1 MKKLV
6 TIEDYQRRKLELEAL
21 IAIGPYLKKF
31 FQIIRMAQNQEEC
44 TKQVALRFEL
54 SPEQAKYILSR
65 RLTYLTSLIHVKL
78 QKEYDNIIQHLTNN
92 AE

>member
-21 IAIGPYLKKF
+21 LAISPYLEELI
-31 FQIIRMAQNQEEC
+31 QIIRMAPNQEEC
-44 TKQVALRFEL
+44 AKQDALRFDL
-54 SPEQAKYILSR
+54 SPEQAKYILTR
-65 RLTYLTSLIHVKL
+65 RLTYITSLIHVKL
-78 QKEYDNIIQHLTNN
+78 QKEYDKVIQHLTNN

>member
-21 IAIGPYLKKF
+21 IAISPYLEEL

-44 TKQVALRFEL
+44 AKQVALRFEL

-78 QKEYDNIIQHLTNN
+78 QKEYDNVIQHLTNN

>member
-21 IAIGPYLKKF
+21 IAINPYLEEL
-31 FQIIRMAQNQEEC
+31 FQIIRMAPNQEEC
-44 TKQVALRFEL
+44 IKQVALRFNL
-54 SPEQAKYILSR
+54 SQEQAKYILSR
-65 RLTYLTSLIHVKL
+65 RLKYITSLIHVKL
-78 QKEYDNIIQHLTNN
+78 QKEYDKVIQHLTNN

>member
-21 IAIGPYLKKF
+21 IVISPYLEEL

-44 TKQVALRFEL
+44 AKQVALRFEL

-78 QKEYDNIIQHLTNN
+78 QKEYDNVIQHLTKN